1 MTLGDLT
8 PAISN
13 SADGSVVMRAAR
25 PLGDYPATLTD
36 RLKEWAGKAP
46 ERTLL
51 AWRPRPADRAEATA
65 PGEGFARLTFAD
77 AVTRTR
83 CLGQALLDRGLSDE
97 RPLAI
102 LSGNSVEHLLLALA
116 AQHVGVLHAPIS
128 PAYSLVSRDYG
139 SLKYVLSLLSA
150 GVVFVSDPA
159 LFEPA
164 LDAAV
169 APDVE
174 IVHPAAMAVPDRVAS
189 RWRTSTFESWL
200 EVLPTSDVDRRHAA
214 IEPDEPAKILFT
226 SGSTGTPK
234 GVINTHRMICSNQQ
248 MILEALPCL
257 GEEPPVLV
265 DWLPWHHT
273 FGGNHNIG
281 IVVYNGGSLYLD
293 EGRPLP
299 GAFDESVRNLRD
311 VAPTI
316 YLNVPKGY
324 EELVR
329 ALRKDPA
336 LASAFFGR
344 VRLLFYAAA
353 GLSQHLADEI
363 QELAVAAC
371 GERLVLVTGLGA
383 TETAPMAICRPW
395 PSDQSSAI
403 GLPVPGVEAKLVRVH
418 GENDKLEMRVKGP
431 NVTPGYW
438 RRDDLTREA
447 FDADGF
453 FCMGDAARP
462 VDPGD
467 LAKGLVFDGRIK
479 EDFKLSTGTWVSVGP
494 LRARILAHFA
504 PFVRDAVIA
513 GHDRDEVGMLIV
525 PDVEA
530 CRAICASNLA
540 GAPACDVLRDSAVA
554 ERLSRLM
561 VSFAAC
567 ATGSASRVARALVLE
582 EPPSLDGGEVTDKGS
597 LNQAAILRRR
607 NALVEELFAATPGAR
622 VIRAESLNEC

>member
-1 MTLGDLT
+1 M
-8 PAISN
+8 
-13 SADGSVVMRAAR
+13 
-25 PLGDYPATLTD
+25 
-36 RLKEWAGKAP
+36 
-46 ERTLL
+46 
-51 AWRPRPADRAEATA
+51 
-65 PGEGFARLTFAD
+65 
-77 AVTRTR
+77 R
-83 CLGQALLDRGLSDE
+83 CLGQALLDRGLSAE

-128 PAYSLVSRDYG
+128 PVYSLVSRDFG
-139 SLKYVLSLLSA
+139 SLKYVLSLLST
-150 GVVFVSDPA
+150 GVVFVSDPT

-164 LDAAV
+164 LAAAV

-174 IVHPAAMAVPDRVAS
+174 IVHPAAMPVPGSVAS

-200 EVLPTSDVDRRHAA
+200 QVSPTSEVDRRHAG
-214 IEPDEPAKILFT
+214 IQPDEAAKILFT

-248 MILEALPCL
+248 MILQALPCL

-273 FGGNHNIG
+273 FGGNHNVG

-299 GAFDESVRNLRD
+299 GAFEESVRNLRD

-344 VRLLFYAAA
+344 VRVLFYAAA

-363 QELAVAAC
+363 QEIAVAAC

-438 RRDDLTREA
+438 RRDDLTRAA
-447 FDADGF
+447 FDDDGF

-462 VDPGD
+462 VDPTD
-467 LAKGLVFDGRIK
+467 LTKGLVFDGRIK

-494 LRARILAHFA
+494 LRARILTHFA
-504 PFVRDAVIA
+504 PFVRDVVIA

-597 LNQAAILRRR
+597 LNQGAILRRR
-607 NALVEELFAATPGAR
+607 QALVEDLFAAPPGAR